1 MVSPQST
8 SVSINLTFFSFYKF
22 ILGGFGFFTNVGAKV
37 GHVFATQMRR
47 LLLHVHVQT
56 QWTPGTFDF
65 QSSFACSSWLFLTK
79 ILTPKSQQCTWG
91 PLWNKKCLQQ
101 HLNFFWWI
109 STTLR
114 QKLNKILC
122 NAYNLDVLWKECAKV
137 ARFWGNKLTT
147 SEITIFRQQSCFQ
160 QVVKIYLVLRIL
172 KPFYFP
178 LWPVAKFG

>member
-1 MVSPQST
+1 
-8 SVSINLTFFSFYKF
+8 
-22 ILGGFGFFTNVGAKV
+22 
-37 GHVFATQMRR
+37 
-47 LLLHVHVQT
+47 
-56 QWTPGTFDF
+56 
-65 QSSFACSSWLFLTK
+65 
-79 ILTPKSQQCTWG
+79 
-91 PLWNKKCLQQ
+91 
-101 HLNFFWWI
+101 
-109 STTLR
+109 LR